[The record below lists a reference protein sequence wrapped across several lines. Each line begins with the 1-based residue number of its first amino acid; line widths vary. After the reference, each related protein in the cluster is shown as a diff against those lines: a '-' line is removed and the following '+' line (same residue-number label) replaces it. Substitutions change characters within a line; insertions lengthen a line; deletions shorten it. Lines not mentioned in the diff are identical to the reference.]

1 MSSVN
6 TALFLFLVAAAG
18 WLDLR
23 TGRIP
28 NIVTLTGLAAAL
40 ALRALLDPSLL
51 GPGLAGAALGLGVSL
66 PLFALGGLG
75 GGDVK
80 LLAAVGAFLGPGK
93 LGTALLA
100 AGLAGGAMALAV
112 AVWRGALAATLA
124 GTGNLLLRWLTL
136 GRAGQRRTLGA
147 PGAVTVPYGV
157 AIAAGAVA
165 GWILPPLGG
174 G

>member
-6 TALFLFLVAAAG
+6 TASFLLLVAAAG

-28 NIVTLTGLAAAL
+28 NVVTLTGLAVAL

-100 AGLAGGAMALAV
+100 AGLAGGALALAV

-124 GTGNLLLRWLTL
+124 RTGGLLVRWL
-136 GRAGQRRTLGA
+136 
-147 PGAVTVPYGV
+147 
-157 AIAAGAVA
+157 
-165 GWILPPLGG
+165 
-174 G
+174 

>member
-6 TALFLFLVAAAG
+6 TASFLLLVAAAG

-28 NIVTLTGLAAAL
+28 NVVTLTGLAVAL

-80 LLAAVGAFLGPGK
+80 LLTAVGAFLGPGK

-100 AGLAGGAMALAV
+100 AGLAGGALALAV

-124 GTGNLLLRWLTL
+124 RTGGLLVRWLTL
-136 GRAGQRRTLGA
+136 GRAGQKRTLGA
-147 PGAVTVPYGV
+147 PGALTVPYGV
-157 AIAAGAVA
+157 AIAVGAVV

>member
-6 TALFLFLVAAAG
+6 TALFLLLVAAAG

-28 NIVTLTGLAAAL
+28 NVLTVTGLAAAL
-40 ALRALLDPSLL
+40 ALRALQDPAQVVPGLL
-51 GPGLAGAALGLGVSL
+51 GAAFGLGVSL

-93 LGTALLA
+93 LVTALLA
-100 AGLAGGAMALAV
+100 AGVVGGAMALAV
-112 AVWRGALAATLA
+112 AVWSGALAATLA
-124 GTGNLLLRWLTL
+124 RTGGLLLRWLTL
-136 GRAGQRRTLGA
+136 GRAGERRTLGA
-147 PGAVTVPYGV
+147 PGVVTVPYGV
-157 AIAAGAVA
+157 AIAVGAVV
-165 GWILPPLGG
+165 GWFLPPLGG